1 MQVTFFI
8 DANGILTVRATEKSS
23 GENIETRIQNGMV
36 ELTDDDIYKLRKE
49 NEKFLSRNKINKI
62 YNYRNLKET
71 LKDFQDAINETE
83 DDEERYI
90 FLMNYNYILEE
101 FIDRFKTDF
110 DNEVMI
116 ETYYIYVKDLIISYS
131 KILNIKSQII
141 KEDVETIIKNI
152 KKYLEIFSK
161 LSSSYIDDLLEIMK
175 EKMPKKV
182 FLEIVVNAMAQL
194 NKCGK
199 KCLEEKKKLCKYHS
213 LLYFEK
219 SNLYYKKYIG
229 DTKELNICSRNIHD
243 EFKEQVKNINL

>member
-131 KILNIKSQII
+131 KILNIK
-141 KEDVETIIKNI
+141 V
-152 KKYLEIFSK
+152 
-161 LSSSYIDDLLEIMK
+161 
-175 EKMPKKV
+175 
-182 FLEIVVNAMAQL
+182 
-194 NKCGK
+194 
-199 KCLEEKKKLCKYHS
+199 
-213 LLYFEK
+213 
-219 SNLYYKKYIG
+219 
-229 DTKELNICSRNIHD
+229 R
-243 EFKEQVKNINL
+243 